1 MKCLVTGGAG
11 FVGTNLIKR
20 LLKDGHEVVSVDNYT
35 TGKKEYERPG
45 CTYYDFD
52 LSSEHLLGLY
62 VDQTTY
68 PTWRDDDYD
77 LIFHLAARARI
88 QPSLENPYRTFQSN
102 VIGTENILEY
112 ARVKDIPIVYAGSS
126 SVHGDV
132 YANPYTFTKWQ
143 GEELCKL
150 YTKVFGLPTVICRFY
165 NVYGEHQ
172 LTDGDY
178 CCVLGIFERQYKDG
192 RPLTIT
198 GDGEQR
204 RDFTYVGDIVDG
216 LIRCGE
222 NINEIGGEEFELG
235 NGENYSINEVAEAF
249 GANYPVKYIEARK
262 GEIRNTLC
270 RDENANELLG
280 WNPRGNIV
288 KFIEENY
295 LNG

>member
-1 MKCLVTGGAG
+1 MRILVTGGAG

-20 LLKDGHEVVSVDNYT
+20 LLSDGHEVVSVDNYT
-35 TGKKEYERPG
+35 TGKKENELPG

-52 LSSEHLLGLY
+52 LSSKHLLGLY

-88 QPSLENPYRTFQSN
+88 QPSFENPSRTFQSN

-143 GEELCKL
+143 GDELCKL
-150 YTKVFGLPTVICRFY
+150 YTKVFGLSTVICRFY
-165 NVYGEHQ
+165 NVYGEYQ

-216 LIRCGE
+216 LVRCGE

-235 NGENYSINEVAEAF
+235 NGENYSINELAEAF
-249 GANYPVKYIEARK
+249 GANYPVTYIKERK

-270 RDENANELLG
+270 QDENANELLG

-288 KFIEENY
+288 KFIKENY
-295 LNG
+295 LND

>member
-35 TGKKEYERPG
+35 TGKKEYEQPG

-143 GEELCKL
+143 GDELCKL
-150 YTKVFGLPTVICRFY
+150 YTKVFGLSTVICRFY
-165 NVYGEHQ
+165 NVYGEYQ

-216 LIRCGE
+216 LVRCGE
-222 NINEIGGEEFELG
+222 NINEICGEEFELG
-235 NGENYSINEVAEAF
+235 NGENYSINELAEAF
-249 GANYPVKYIEARK
+249 GANYPVTYIKERK

-270 RDENANELLG
+270 QDENANELLG

-288 KFIEENY
+288 KFIKENY
-295 LNG
+295 LND

>member
-112 ARVKDIPIVYAGSS
+112 ARVKDIPVVYAGSS

-143 GEELCKL
+143 GDELCKL
-150 YTKVFGLPTVICRFY
+150 YTKVFGLSTVICRFY
-165 NVYGEHQ
+165 NVYGEYQ

-216 LIRCGE
+216 LVRCGE
-222 NINEIGGEEFELG
+222 NINEICGEEFELG
-235 NGENYSINEVAEAF
+235 NGENYSINELAEAF
-249 GANYPVKYIEARK
+249 GANYPVTYIKERK

-270 RDENANELLG
+270 QDENANELLG

-288 KFIEENY
+288 KFIKENY
-295 LNG
+295 LND